1 MSDAPDENYAPTE
14 FSWRRVRLWLKVI
27 FAPYLPGLIAFSD
40 SEIREMQAMA
50 APRDNDDTPGDA

>member
-1 MSDAPDENYAPTE
+1 MSDAPDENYIPTE
-14 FSWRRVRLWLKVI
+14 LSWRRVRLWLKVL

-50 APRDNDDTPGDA
+50 APRKDDTPGED